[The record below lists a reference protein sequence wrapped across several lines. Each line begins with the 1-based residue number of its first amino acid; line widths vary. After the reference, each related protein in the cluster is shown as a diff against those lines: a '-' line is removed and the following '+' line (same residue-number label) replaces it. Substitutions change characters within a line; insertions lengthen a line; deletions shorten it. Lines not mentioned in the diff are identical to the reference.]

1 MEDGGS
7 LLHTWY
13 GIKMQAIFLAG
24 KLEGKRQLVTPNCRR
39 EDNINIY
46 VEEIMCEGLV
56 SSIWFRIVSRY
67 RLL

>member
-1 MEDGGS
+1 MEDAGS

-24 KLEGKRQLVTPNCRR
+24 NLEGKRQLVRPNCRR

-46 VEEIMCEGLV
+46 MLKKLCVRVWSDRSG
-56 SSIWFRIVSRY
+56 SG
-67 RLL
+67 